1 MEGPKRITGIKQCQ
15 LTLKDINNNIEAYD
29 FEISQLDRHKEQL
42 YKANLAGLQ
51 KKYQILKSELEI
63 KKNEGKLSENLFE
76 GRKE

>member
-51 KKYQILKSELEI
+51 KKY
-63 KKNEGKLSENLFE
+63 
-76 GRKE
+76 